1 MNTITRGH
9 ERGKFHRCA
18 MGISAPFH
26 FLGKNVLLHPLKFA
40 QNVMLRHVHS
50 FCEAHFWR

>member
-26 FLGKNVLLHPLKFA
+26 FLGKNVHLHPLKFA

-50 FCEAHFWR
+50 FCEAHLWR